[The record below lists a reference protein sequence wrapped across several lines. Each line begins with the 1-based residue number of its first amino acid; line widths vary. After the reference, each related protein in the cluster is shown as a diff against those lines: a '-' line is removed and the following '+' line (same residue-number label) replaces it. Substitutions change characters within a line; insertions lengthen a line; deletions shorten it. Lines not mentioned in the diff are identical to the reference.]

1 MATTERGDADALWR
15 AISAVTA
22 VGGARER
29 TKRRGESEGRDRE
42 LPVK

>member
-22 VGGARER
+22 VGGARESDA
-29 TKRRGESEGRDRE
+29 SETRATE
-42 LPVK
+42 ALSLIHI